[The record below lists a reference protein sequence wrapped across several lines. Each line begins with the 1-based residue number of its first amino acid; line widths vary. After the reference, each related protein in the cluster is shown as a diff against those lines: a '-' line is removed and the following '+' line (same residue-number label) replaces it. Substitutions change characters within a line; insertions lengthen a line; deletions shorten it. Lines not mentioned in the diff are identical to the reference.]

1 MIFVSELKAKFQFSE
16 GDTVKFSFN
25 NGTFK
30 VTKRFI
36 GDLEEGGT
44 GPLYTIKNAMTE
56 FERVEEYELT
66 LVK

>member
-1 MIFVSELKAKFQFSE
+1 MSEEKAVFRYSV

-30 VTKRFI
+30 IEKCFV
-36 GDLEEGGT
+36 GELEEGGT

-56 FERVEEYELT
+56 FECVEENELSP
-66 LVK
+66 VE